1 MNIWYPVTTETNN
14 ISVTVIRRLKISAG
28 ADLIPGFR
36 SKANMIQKRKTFN
49 ILLLL
54 ATSLTLIFVLSGC
67 GAGDG
72 SIADYTGD
80 GSTTTK
86 VLTSA
91 KLEWEAPTTNE
102 NGTPLTDLKGYKLY
116 YGPSSD
122 NYTGSIDVGD
132 TTSVEIATIIDSIY
146 NALPTS
152 DTSTAD
158 TVCFAVTAY
167 DTLGN
172 ESDYSNE
179 VCGDI

>member
-1 MNIWYPVTTETNN
+1 MD
-14 ISVTVIRRLKISAG
+14 IRRLTAE

-36 SKANMIQKRKTFN
+36 SKTDVFQKRKTFN

-54 ATSLTLIFVLSGC
+54 AASLTLMFVLSGC
-67 GAGDG
+67 GAGG
-72 SIADYTGD
+72 
-80 GSTTTK
+80 GSTTTN
-86 VLTSA
+86 VLTNA
-91 KLEWEAPTTNE
+91 KLEWDAPTTNE
-102 NGTPLTDLKGYKLY
+102 DGTPLTDLKGYKLY
-116 YGPSSD
+116 YGTSSGD
-122 NYTGSIDVGD
+122 YTGSIDIGD

-146 NALPTS
+146 DTLPTS
-152 DTSTAD
+152 G

>member
-1 MNIWYPVTTETNN
+1 
-14 ISVTVIRRLKISAG
+14 
-28 ADLIPGFR
+28 
-36 SKANMIQKRKTFN
+36 MIQKRKTFN

-54 ATSLTLIFVLSGC
+54 VTSLTLIFVLSGC

-72 SIADYTGD
+72 SIADYNTGD

-91 KLEWEAPTTNE
+91 KLEWDAPTTNE
-102 NGTPLTDLKGYKLY
+102 DGTPLTDLKGYKLY

-146 NALPTS
+146 KALPTS
-152 DTSTAD
+152 DT
-158 TVCFAVTAY
+158 VCFAITAY